1 MIITAN
7 EVKKNGVSMFD
18 DLLKQFDELVVN
30 VRGKNKYV
38 ILDIER
44 YKDFRENELDLA
56 HMRAMKD
63 IEIGNYKSQ
72 TAKEHIKELMD
83 EL

>member
-18 DLLKQFDELVVN
+18 GLLKQSDELVIN

-38 ILDIER
+38 ILDIQR

-56 HMRAMKD
+56 HMRAMED
-63 IEIGNYKSQ
+63 IEVGNYTNQ